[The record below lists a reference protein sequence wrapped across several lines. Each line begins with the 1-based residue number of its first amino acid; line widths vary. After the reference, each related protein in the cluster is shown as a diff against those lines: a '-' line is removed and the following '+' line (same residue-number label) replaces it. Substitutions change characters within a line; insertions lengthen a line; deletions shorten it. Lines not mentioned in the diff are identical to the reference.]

1 MKEKLFITDFL
12 VIDFPEL
19 EGSPDLVYRAKQLR
33 DEYVIIHMGRFE
45 EFENKTEEQ
54 LEKMDL
60 SMTEMEVLY
69 TTQAAGLIRVLKGEV
84 NTYDGC

>member
-1 MKEKLFITDFL
+1 MKEKLFIADFL

-19 EGSPDLVYRAKQLR
+19 DGSPDLVYKAKQLR
-33 DEYVIIHMGRFE
+33 DEYIKKHIGRFE

-60 SMTEMEVLY
+60 SMPEMEVLY

>member
-1 MKEKLFITDFL
+1 MKEKLFIADYL

-19 EGSPDLVYRAKQLR
+19 EGSPDLVYKAKQLR
-33 DEYVIIHMGRFE
+33 DEYIKKHIGRFE

-60 SMTEMEVLY
+60 SMPEMEVLY
-69 TTQAAGLIRVLKGEV
+69 STQAAGLIRVLKKKMEV
-84 NTYDGC
+84 S